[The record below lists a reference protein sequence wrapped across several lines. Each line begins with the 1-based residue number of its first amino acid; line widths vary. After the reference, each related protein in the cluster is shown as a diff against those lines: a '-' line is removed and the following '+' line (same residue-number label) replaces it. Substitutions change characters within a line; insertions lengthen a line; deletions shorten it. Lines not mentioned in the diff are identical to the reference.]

1 MINLIECQKSANIEI
16 RLILLISPLHKR
28 VKNNSVTNQLFTR
41 ESVKI
46 RPTLTAWNLKTLKP
60 YSITLNVIILTILM
74 HKMSVK
80 L

>member
-28 VKNNSVTNQLFTR
+28 VKNNSVTNQLFAR

-46 RPTLTAWNLKTLKP
+46 RPTLTSLKP
-60 YSITLNVIILTILM
+60 EDFKTIL
-74 HKMSVK
+74 HHTHCDNSDHFNAQDER
-80 L
+80 